1 MGATCDRCRQ
11 PAETALC
18 LGDFEYLCERCWG
31 AGTHVCERCERVL
44 TCCTCNGEGC
54 TTCAMPAPSSRGRDI
69 VTRGREHAVTLTKAA
84 VTFLATETPE
94 DRAALRQLAQKAT
107 PEDIGHLAVTAAWA
121 LEALATLMAVDV
133 DWLLARMGDAADGT
147 AA

>member
-1 MGATCDRCRQ
+1 MAT
-11 PAETALC
+11 T
-18 LGDFEYLCERCWG
+18 
-31 AGTHVCERCERVL
+31 
-44 TCCTCNGEGC
+44 
-54 TTCAMPAPSSRGRDI
+54 SRRY
-69 VTRGREHAVTLTKAA
+69 AVAVTKAA

-107 PEDIGHLAVTAAWA
+107 PEDVGHLAVTAAWA
-121 LEALATLMAVDV
+121 LEGLATRMAVDV